1 MTPEP
6 TDHDNL
12 RGSMLMILAMAGF
25 ALEDMFIKML
35 AGDWPVGQILAA
47 VGLGG
52 ATIFAVL
59 AKLKGERIFTRSL
72 LSSALWLRNLGEIVG
87 TGFFVSAVA
96 FTPLA
101 QATAIHQATP
111 LATTLGA
118 AIFLKERVGWRRLSA
133 ILIGFLGV
141 LVVIRPGTD
150 EFSMLSLL
158 AVGAVIGLSM
168 RDVTTR
174 RVPRD
179 VTSLQVATLGFFCVL
194 PLGLVLLAVL
204 PEPIVTPEPMDW
216 LYLAGA
222 LAIGPVGYYALI
234 ASVRLGEIAVI
245 MPFRYSRLAFAV
257 VISTLVFAEPPD
269 RWTLI
274 GGAVIVGSGLYALWR
289 QAKLRREGRR

>member
-1 MTPEP
+1 MTTEN
-6 TDHDNL
+6 DNL
-12 RGSMLMILAMAGF
+12 RGSLLMILAMAGF

-35 AGDWPVGQILAA
+35 AGDWPVGQILAFL
-47 VGLGG
+47 GFGG
-52 ATIFAVL
+52 ALIFAGL
-59 AKLKGERIFTRSL
+59 AKLRGERIFTRSL
-72 LSSALWLRNLGEIVG
+72 VSPALWLRNLGEIVG

-133 ILIGFLGV
+133 ILVGFLGV
-141 LVVIRPGTD
+141 LIVIRPGT
-150 EFSMLSLL
+150 EGFSSLSLL

-168 RDVTTR
+168 RDITTR
-174 RVPRD
+174 RIPNG
-179 VTSLQVATLGFFCVL
+179 VTSLQVATFGFGVIV
-194 PLGLVLLAVL
+194 PLGLVLLAVM
-204 PEPIVTPEPMDW
+204 PEAAVRPEPMDW

-222 LAIGPVGYYALI
+222 LVIGPVGYYALI

-245 MPFRYSRLAFAV
+245 MPFRYSRLAFAI
-257 VISTLVFAEPPD
+257 VISTVVFAEPPD

-274 GGAVIVGSGLYALWR
+274 GGVAIVGSGLYALWR
-289 QAKLRREGRR
+289 QAKLRR